1 MMEWKDL
8 PVVHM
13 TAFDCTYVCTNMRDA
28 DFSETSALTYDKTR
42 DAMAK
47 SILNQGGESYTILNK
62 KNQPVLIGGA
72 YYDNPRVATIWLFAT
87 DKITIRD
94 WWVTTQ
100 FITGLI
106 DRMIE
111 SETAHRVQVLS
122 IGWRHVAH
130 KWFPKFGLNKEAHLK
145 HYAEDGSDVLI
156 FSKVKE

>member
-111 SETAHRVQVLS
+111 SETAHRVQALS

-130 KWFPKFGLNKEAHLK
+130 KWLQRFGLNKEAHLK